1 MKVLIAEFSSH
12 WKVLENTYRLLEKNA
27 KKIETTLFIN
37 EQGTEKNL
45 IPLLFKDA
53 KKANWK
59 IHKYHSS
66 TYFMHLLLI
75 GYKYDIINVSTGP
88 EDPHYSN
95 LLNTI
100 FLYLCSIIYKNKI
113 VLTIKNTRPYL
124 RSSDGIKSF
133 FLHLSIHNIKV
144 ITFETET
151 LKNIFHSETKIPK
164 TRLCA
169 SYDRYVDF
177 NKLQLPEYKP
187 AQGVNS
193 KYRIGLLGG
202 VEEIRRDYRDIILA
216 LQNVSLDIRKK
227 IEFVTLGNSNGGYSN
242 PVLIE
247 MTNLVDVDTTDGWIS
262 VDEFDTR
269 GASCH
274 LLISPLKPA
283 MKYGTYKGSG
293 TFGDAIYL
301 KKKVIIPSHVD
312 PFYEFEEIAF
322 YYTDIESLTELFS
335 NLDDLVNVEIQDDF
349 YNKFS
354 SKAVFD
360 SVRSVITKNGMVG

>member
-1 MKVLIAEFSSH
+1 MKILIAEFSSH
-12 WKVLENTYRLLEKNA
+12 WKVLENTYKLLEKNA
-27 KKIETTLFIN
+27 KKIEVTFFIN
-37 EQGTEKNL
+37 EQGAEKHL

-53 KKANWK
+53 KKVNWK
-59 IHKYHSS
+59 IHRYHSS
-66 TYFMHLLLI
+66 TYFVHLLFI

-100 FLYLCSIIYKNKI
+100 FLYLCSVIYKNKI

-133 FLHLSIHNIKV
+133 FLHLSVHNIKV
-144 ITFETET
+144 ITFESET

-164 TRLCA
+164 TRLCV

-177 NKLQLPEYKP
+177 NKRQSLEYKP
-187 AQGVNS
+187 AQEFIS

-202 VEEIRRDYRDIILA
+202 VEESRRDYREIILA

-227 IEFVTLGNSNGGYSN
+227 IVFVTLGNSNGGYSN
-242 PVLIE
+242 PVLTE

-262 VDEFDTR
+262 ADEFDTR

-274 LLISPLKPA
+274 LLISPLKSA
-283 MKYGTYKGSG
+283 MEYGTYKGSG

-301 KKKVIIPSHVD
+301 KKRVIIPSHVD

-322 YYTDIESLTELFS
+322 YYTDIESLTKLFR
-335 NLDDLVNVEIQDDF
+335 NLDDLVNVKIRDDF

-360 SVRSVITKNGMVG
+360 SVRSAITKNGMVG